1 MNDNIQFQRLA
12 AVAAILSAPL
22 AFGSVALSLAAVNGN
37 AQAFLD
43 GSVIAI
49 GLRGANLF
57 RWAMLLDIFGF
68 YLLLAPLALVLWHW
82 LEPRGPNLVRFY
94 TVCGLAYILIG
105 AMGAVVLSA
114 VEPPLMIEYAQASA
128 SQREILEVVF
138 NSFYRAVDRGLW
150 NPLEALLA
158 SIWWLGIGLAV
169 RRERSALGVVTVV
182 LGLSALL
189 DAVGRIFTVEAVYQV
204 GVGGLFLLLP
214 IWALWFGIDLLR
226 RPVVSIASIEAGGRL
241 T

>member
-12 AVAAILSAPL
+12 AGAAILSAPL

-57 RWAMLLDIFGF
+57 RWAMLLDVFGY
-68 YLLLAPLALVLWHW
+68 YLLLAPLALLLWNW
-82 LEPRGPNLVRFY
+82 LKPRGPNLVTLY
-94 TVCGLAYILIG
+94 TVCGMAYILIG

-114 VEPPLMIEYAQASA
+114 VEPPLINEYAQASGPR
-128 SQREILEVVF
+128 REILEVVF
-138 NSFYRAVDRGLW
+138 NSFYNAVDRGLW

-158 SIWWLGIGLAV
+158 GIWWLGIGLAV
-169 RRERSALGVVTVV
+169 RRERSALGVVTIV
-182 LGLSALL
+182 LGISALL
-189 DAVGRIFTVEAVYQV
+189 DAFGRIVNVEAIYQV
-204 GVGGLFLLLP
+204 GVGGLLMLLP

-226 RPVVSIASIEAGGRL
+226 RPVVSIANMEAGGRL